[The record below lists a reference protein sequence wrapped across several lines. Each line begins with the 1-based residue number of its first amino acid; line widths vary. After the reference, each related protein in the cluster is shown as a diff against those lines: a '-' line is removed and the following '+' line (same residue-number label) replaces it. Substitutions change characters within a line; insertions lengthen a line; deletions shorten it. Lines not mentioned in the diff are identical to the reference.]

1 MTAVAPMMG
10 IDGRFA
16 WIPSLDVG
24 RAYAEVECMEMIVD
38 WITPGAV
45 IAATGVLLRYLRILE
60 KRLNRVDARFDRID
74 ERFDRI
80 DERFERIDERFERQ
94 DARIAERFE
103 RQDARIDLRF
113 DALSREVAANG
124 KVIARLVGLHE
135 VHPEHRPVAV
145 AE

>member
-1 MTAVAPMMG
+1 MTAVASMMG
-10 IDGRFA
+10 IDGRFVR
-16 WIPSLDVG
+16 IPSLDVG

-38 WITPGAV
+38 WITPGVV
-45 IAATGVLLRYLRILE
+45 IAAAGVILCYLRILE
-60 KRLNRVDARFDRID
+60 KRLNRIDERFDRID

-80 DERFERIDERFERQ
+80 DERFERQ
-94 DARIAERFE
+94 DARIDERFE